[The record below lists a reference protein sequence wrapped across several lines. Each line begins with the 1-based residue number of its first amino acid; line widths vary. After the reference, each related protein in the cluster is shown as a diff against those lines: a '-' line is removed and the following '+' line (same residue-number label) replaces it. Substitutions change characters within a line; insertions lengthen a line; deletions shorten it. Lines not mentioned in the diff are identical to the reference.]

1 MTSPLEVLT
10 SVFKDIRKYSSNS
23 FVIQCEGNILQDNEL
38 LVAFAEDIASLQS
51 AGVNIIVIHDG
62 NNVVN
67 TMMDKLAFKGAAANL
82 YSADHANVEIVEMI
96 LSGHV
101 NKKIVTQ
108 INQAGG
114 SAVGISGKD
123 GKFMLAR
130 RAKLARYDYS
140 SNDKVLNFGFLGEL
154 SLVNPEIL
162 FSLEE
167 HNLIPVI
174 SPITVGDDG
183 RTYKIDPHDISGAL
197 AAVLGATKLIFI
209 SDLPGI
215 VASENQVLKEI
226 NATQITKLINNDDEE
241 NADLSSKLRSSLM
254 ALEHS
259 TESIHIIN
267 GKIPHALMLQL
278 FTEDSVGT
286 TIIGNKQQSS

>member
-1 MTSPLEVLT
+1 
-10 SVFKDIRKYSSNS
+10 
-23 FVIQCEGNILQDNEL
+23 
-38 LVAFAEDIASLQS
+38 
-51 AGVNIIVIHDG
+51 
-62 NNVVN
+62 
-67 TMMDKLAFKGAAANL
+67 
-82 YSADHANVEIVEMI
+82 
-96 LSGHV
+96 
-101 NKKIVTQ
+101 
-108 INQAGG
+108 
-114 SAVGISGKD
+114 
-123 GKFMLAR
+123 MLAR

-140 SNDKVLNFGFLGEL
+140 TNNKVLNFGFLGEL

-197 AAVLGATKLIFI
+197 AAVLSATKLIFI

-215 VASENQVLKEI
+215 IGSEDQVLREI
-226 NATQITKLINNDDEE
+226 NAAQITKLINNDNEE

-254 ALEHS
+254 ALEHN

-286 TIIGNKQQSS
+286 TIVGNQQQNS